1 MKLKVKDNTVTEIAL
16 NKQIYVVDKDGYIN
30 VPDGLEVDDSLFE
43 SDTATAKKADD
54 TAEATGNT
62 ATTAATK

>member
-30 VPDGLEVDDSLFE
+30 IPDGLEVDDSLFE
-43 SDTATAKKADD
+43 SDTTTTKKTDN
-54 TAEATGNT
+54 TTKTG
-62 ATTAATK
+62 TTVK

>member
-62 ATTAATK
+62 ATTSTTK

>member
-30 VPDGLEVDDSLFE
+30 IPDGLEVDDSLFE
-43 SDTATAKKADD
+43 LDTNTTKQTDD
-54 TAEATGNT
+54 TTNTG
-62 ATTAATK
+62 TTVK

>member
-30 VPDGLEVDDSLFE
+30 IPDGSEVDDSLFE
-43 SDTATAKKADD
+43 SDTTTAKKTDD
-54 TAEATGNT
+54 TPKTG
-62 ATTAATK
+62 TTTK

>member
-30 VPDGLEVDDSLFE
+30 IPDGLEVDDSLFE
-43 SDTATAKKADD
+43 LDTATGKK
-54 TAEATGNT
+54 
-62 ATTAATK
+62 TTVTTK

>member
-30 VPDGLEVDDSLFE
+30 IPDGLEVDESLFE
-43 SDTATAKKADD
+43 LDTNTTKSTDD
-54 TAEATGNT
+54 TTKTG
-62 ATTAATK
+62 TTVK

>member
-30 VPDGLEVDDSLFE
+30 IPDGLDVDDSLFE
-43 SDTATAKKADD
+43 LDTNTAKKTD
-54 TAEATGNT
+54 NT
-62 ATTAATK
+62 AKTGTTTK

>member
-30 VPDGLEVDDSLFE
+30 IPDGLEVDESLFE
-43 SDTATAKKADD
+43 LDTNTTKKTDD
-54 TAEATGNT
+54 TPKTG
-62 ATTAATK
+62 TTTK

>member
-30 VPDGLEVDDSLFE
+30 IPDGLEVDDSLFE
-43 SDTATAKKADD
+43 LDTNTAKKTDD
-54 TAEATGNT
+54 TTKTG
-62 ATTAATK
+62 ATTK